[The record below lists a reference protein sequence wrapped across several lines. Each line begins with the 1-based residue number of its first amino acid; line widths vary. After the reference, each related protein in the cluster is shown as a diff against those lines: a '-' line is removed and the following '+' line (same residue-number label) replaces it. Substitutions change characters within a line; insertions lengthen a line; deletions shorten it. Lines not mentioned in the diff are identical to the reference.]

1 MSDPLTSALL
11 AIAAVAALLAL
22 LALRRRRTLDDGALA
37 AGMLAA
43 FVTGAVGGWIWQNR
57 ERPNESAQSA
67 ASHLADI
74 DAECGNK
81 P

>member
-1 MSDPLTSALL
+1 MGLPATRRPTREKHHEGIDPAGNH
-11 AIAAVAALLAL
+11 
-22 LALRRRRTLDDGALA
+22 RRRRRRGILGTIALI
-37 AGMLAA
+37 
-43 FVTGAVGGWIWQNR
+43 AVAGWIWQNR
-57 ERPNESAQSA
+57 EALNEIAQSA

>member
-1 MSDPLTSALL
+1 MRALTLQETT
-11 AIAAVAALLAL
+11 AVAGGEGILGTIALI
-22 LALRRRRTLDDGALA
+22 
-37 AGMLAA
+37 
-43 FVTGAVGGWIWQNR
+43 AVAGWIWQNR
-57 ERPNESAQSA
+57 EALNEIAQSA